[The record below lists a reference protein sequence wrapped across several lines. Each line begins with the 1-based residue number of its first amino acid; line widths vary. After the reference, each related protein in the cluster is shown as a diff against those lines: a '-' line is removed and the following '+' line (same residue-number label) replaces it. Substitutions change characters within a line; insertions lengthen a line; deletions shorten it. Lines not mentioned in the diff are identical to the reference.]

1 MWIRRGEAVVCDS
14 MEFAGTFDVC
24 LHNGVL
30 YHMMAPLP
38 SLQKVASLTSDVAMI
53 ETLVRR
59 TAGLRTATAW
69 RAHGLPPAVF
79 GRLRDAWAVRLRAT
93 GRAID

>member
-1 MWIRRGEAVVCDS
+1 VRHI
-14 MEFAGTFDVC
+14 EFAGTSDVC

-38 SLQKVASLTSDVAMI
+38 SLQTVASLTSDVAMI
-53 ETLVRR
+53 ETRVRR
-59 TAGLRTATAW
+59 TTGLRTAQAW
-69 RAHGLPPAVF
+69 SEHGLPPAVF
-79 GRLRDAWAVRLRAT
+79 GHVRGAWAVRLRAT